1 MSIDFG
7 QSARRA
13 AWSAPAAVRMAM
25 GIAAAGIGMVAAPLA
40 SSAEGIEEVI
50 VTAQFREQN
59 LQVTPIAITAVTGDM
74 LDARSQTNIAAV
86 ANQAPSVTLKPQGA
100 AFGPSMAAS
109 IRGIGQYDFNPA
121 LEPGVGLYV
130 DDVYYATL
138 TGSMFDLLDL
148 DRVEISRG
156 PQGTLAG
163 RNSIGGAVKLYAKKP
178 TGSGNGYVSGTY
190 GSNRRI
196 DLRGSADIRLADSL
210 FMRLSGVAKRQGGY
224 VDRIDYGCAH
234 PGEGIPTTRSARQ
247 GCIVARDGDVNYNAL
262 RAALRYVASDDLE
275 ISVTADVTQDDRNPP
290 AGVLL
295 YANNTNPN
303 IRVGDGSVPYDS
315 RFVPPWGSYY
325 NYAGFYSPPGTFHT
339 LAPGPAGPQG
349 TAIPLSET
357 RNDAGS
363 VFSGWGVSGRIDWN
377 LASRLK
383 LEAIS
388 AYREYN
394 AEFTNDDD
402 LSPLA
407 IGNGQSQLDFRSFSQ
422 ELRLNGALGA
432 NDAVEYTLGVFYMD
446 QRSVYPTY
454 QDLRYVPV
462 YPLQFQGND
471 PINADN
477 RAAFGHVS
485 WHATDRLTLTGGL
498 RYTKEHKDY
507 TFSRRN
513 RDGTVNPWLAAVDGA
528 VGSYDGNN
536 TDYRANVQYQWTPDL
551 MTYLQVSTGFKGGG
565 IGPRPFNAAQARMFG
580 PEKLT
585 AYEAGIK
592 SDLFDR
598 RLRLNGALFFS
609 KYKDILL
616 SLLSCPQFGGPGP
629 CALPQNAGDADVKGI
644 ELEAMIR
651 PTAALSIDASYSY
664 LDFEYTSINPQ
675 AGGPTRPTGVQDW
688 MITPYTPKTKWS
700 LGAQYEFAVGAGTL
714 TPRIDASYQG
724 DMYSNA
730 TNGPRNHI
738 DSYQLVNARVTW
750 RTAERDWETSVEVT
764 NLTDKYYLLTSFDLT
779 GAGAGEA
786 SGQPGRP
793 REVAITVKKSF

>member
-1 MSIDFG
+1 MDLPVTIG
-7 QSARRA
+7 KLRHRTIGA
-13 AWSAPAAVRMAM
+13 AALAAIGALLAAPAAL
-25 GIAAAGIGMVAAPLA
+25 AAAAA
-40 SSAEGIEEVI
+40 AEGGLEEVI

-59 LQVTPIAITAVTGDM
+59 LQVTPIAITAVTGEM

-100 AFGPSMAAS
+100 AFGPSMVAS

-121 LEPGVGLYV
+121 LEPGVGIYV
-130 DDVYYATL
+130 DDVYFATL
-138 TGSMFDLLDL
+138 TGSLLDLLDL

-163 RNSIGGAVKLYAKKP
+163 RNSIGGAVKLYAKKA
-178 TGSGNGYVSGTY
+178 TGDGSGYLSGTY
-190 GSNRRI
+190 GSNRRT
-196 DLRGSADIRLADSL
+196 DLRGSVDMKLADNL
-210 FMRLSGVAKRQGGY
+210 FMRMSGVAKRQGGY

-234 PGEGIPTTRSARQ
+234 PGEGIPTTRSTTQ
-247 GCIVARDGDVNYNAL
+247 GCVLGRDGDVNYNAM
-262 RAALRYVASDDLE
+262 RVALRFVASDALE
-275 ISVTADVTQDDRNPP
+275 IGVTADLTEDHRNPP

-303 IRVGDGSVPYDS
+303 IRVGDGTVPYDS
-315 RFVPPWGSYY
+315 RFVPAWGSYY
-325 NYAGFYSPPGTFHT
+325 NYAAYYSPAGTFTT
-339 LAPGPAGPQG
+339 LAPGPGGPAG
-349 TAIPLSET
+349 TTVPLSET
-357 RNDAGS
+357 RNVPGS
-363 VFSGWGVSGRIDWN
+363 DYNGWGVSGRIDWKLTDQ
-377 LASRLK
+377 LAL
-383 LEAIS
+383 AAVS
-388 AYREYN
+388 AYRKYD

-407 IGNGQSQLDFRSFSQ
+407 IGNGYSRLYFHSFSQ
-422 ELRLNGALGA
+422 ELRLNGAFGT
-432 NDAVEYTLGVFYMD
+432 NNAVEYTIGGFYMD

-477 RAAFGHVS
+477 KAAFAHLS
-485 WHATDRLTLTGGL
+485 WHATDQLTLTGGL

-513 RDGTVNPWLAAVDGA
+513 RDGTVNPWLAAVNGA
-528 VGSYDGNN
+528 VGQYDGSK
-536 TDYRANVQYQWTPDL
+536 TDYRANVQYQFTPDL
-551 MTYLQVSTGFKGGG
+551 MAYLQVSTGFKGGG
-565 IGPRPFNAAQARMFG
+565 IGPRPFNAAQAREFG
-580 PEKLT
+580 PEELT
-585 AYEAGIK
+585 AYEAGLK
-592 SDLFDR
+592 SDFFDR

-644 ELEAMIR
+644 ELEATIR
-651 PTAALSIDASYSY
+651 PTAALSIDAAYSY
-664 LDFEYTSINPQ
+664 LKFDYTRINPQ
-675 AGGPTRPTGVQDW
+675 AGGPTLPRGIQKG

-700 LGAQYEFAVGAGTL
+700 LGAQYAIPAGSGTV
-714 TPRIDASYQG
+714 TPRIDASYQS

-730 TNGPRNHI
+730 TNGPYNHI
-738 DSYQLVNARVTW
+738 DGYALLNARLTW
-750 RTAERDWETSVEVT
+750 RNPDHDWETSLEVT

-779 GAGAGEA
+779 GAGSGSAN
-786 SGQPGRP
+786 GQPGRP
-793 REVAITVKKSF
+793 REFAITVKKTF

>member
-1 MSIDFG
+1 MSMTIRTG
-7 QSARRA
+7 TSRPRRGAGRALA
-13 AWSAPAAVRMAM
+13 ALLAITGPLAAPAAM
-25 GIAAAGIGMVAAPLA
+25 AAA
-40 SSAEGIEEVI
+40 EGGLEEVI

-59 LQVTPIAITAVTGDM
+59 LQVTPIAITAVTGEM

-121 LEPGVGLYV
+121 LEPGVGVYV

-138 TGSMFDLLDL
+138 TGSLLDLLDL

-163 RNSIGGAVKLYAKKP
+163 RNSIGGAVKLYAKKA
-178 TGSGNGYVSGTY
+178 TGDGSGYLAGTY
-190 GSNRRI
+190 GSHRRT
-196 DLRGSADIRLADSL
+196 DLRGSADMKLTDNL

-224 VDRIDYGCAH
+224 VARIDYGCAN
-234 PGEGIPTTRSARQ
+234 PGSGIPTTRSATQ
-247 GCIVARDGDVNYNAL
+247 GCVVAHDGDVNYNAL
-262 RAALRYVASDDLE
+262 RVALRLVASDDLE
-275 ISVTADVTQDDRNPP
+275 FNVTADLTEDHRNPP
-290 AGVLL
+290 PGVLL
-295 YANNTNPN
+295 YANNANPN
-303 IRVGDGSVPYDS
+303 IRVGDGTVPYDS
-315 RFVPPWGSYY
+315 RFVPPAGSYY
-325 NYAGFYSPPGTFHT
+325 NYASYYSPAGTFT
-339 LAPGPAGPQG
+339 TQGPGPAGPAG
-349 TAIPLSET
+349 TTLPLLET
-357 RNDAGS
+357 KNVPGS
-363 VFSGWGVSGRIDWN
+363 DFNGWGVSGRIDWRLTDQ
-377 LASRLK
+377 LALA
-383 LEAIS
+383 AIS
-388 AYREYN
+388 AYRKYD

-407 IGNGQSQLDFRSFSQ
+407 IGNGHSQLHFRSFSQ
-422 ELRLNGALGA
+422 ELRLNGAFGA
-432 NDAVEYTLGVFYMD
+432 DDAVEYTIGGFYMD

-454 QDLRYVPV
+454 QDLRYVAV

-477 RAAFGHVS
+477 KAVFGHLS
-485 WHATDRLTLTGGL
+485 WHALDKLTLTGGV

-513 RDGTVNPWLAAVDGA
+513 RDGTVNPWLAVVDGV
-528 VGSYDGNN
+528 VGEYDGSR

-551 MTYLQVSTGFKGGG
+551 MTYVQVSTGFKGGG
-565 IGPRPFNAAQARMFG
+565 IGPRPFNAAQAREFG
-580 PEKLT
+580 PEELT
-585 AYEAGIK
+585 AYEAGVK

-644 ELEAMIR
+644 ELEATLH
-651 PTAALSIDASYSY
+651 PTTALSIDAAYSY
-664 LDFEYTSINPQ
+664 LDFDYTSINPQ
-675 AGGPTRPTGVQDW
+675 AGGPTLPRGIQKG

-700 LGAQYEFAVGAGTL
+700 VGAQYEIPVGAGTV
-714 TPRIDASYQG
+714 TPRIDASYQS

-730 TNGPRNHI
+730 TNGPYNYI
-738 DSYQLVNARVTW
+738 DGYTVMNARLSW
-750 RTAERDWETSVEVT
+750 RNPDRDWETSVEVT

-779 GAGAGEA
+779 GAGSGSAN
-786 SGQPGRP
+786 GQPGRP
-793 REVAITVKKSF
+793 REFAITVKKSF

>member
-1 MSIDFG
+1 MSSDLG
-7 QSARRA
+7 LPVQCA
-13 AWSAPAAVRMAM
+13 AWRAPAATRLAMALAVL
-25 GIAAAGIGMVAAPLA
+25 GAGMTAAPAA
-40 SSAEGIEEVI
+40 SGAEAIEEVV

-100 AFGPSMAAS
+100 AFGPSMVAA

-121 LEPGVGLYV
+121 LEPGVGIYV

-138 TGSMFDLLDL
+138 TGSLLDLLDL
-148 DRVEISRG
+148 DRVEILRG

-163 RNSIGGAVKLYAKKP
+163 RNSIGGAVKLYSKKP
-178 TGSGNGYVSGTY
+178 TGSGTGYVSGTY
-190 GSNRRI
+190 GSHRRI
-196 DLRGSADIRLADSL
+196 DLRGSADIKVADSL
-210 FMRLSGVAKRQGGY
+210 FLRLSGVAKRQGGY

-234 PGEGIPTTRSARQ
+234 PGEGIPTTRSATE
-247 GCIVARDGDVNYNAL
+247 GCVLGRDGDVNYNAL

-275 ISVTADVTQDDRNPP
+275 FTVIADVTQDDRNPP

-295 YANNTNPN
+295 YANNANPN

-325 NYAGFYSPPGTFHT
+325 NYAGFHSPAGTFYT
-339 LAPGPAGPQG
+339 LAPGPAGPAG
-349 TAIPLSET
+349 TAIPLTESSNEP
-357 RNDAGS
+357 GS
-363 VFSGWGVSGRIDWN
+363 KFNGWGVSGHVAWKLTDR
-377 LASRLK
+377 LALA
-383 LEAIS
+383 AIS
-388 AYREYN
+388 AYREYDTD
-394 AEFTNDDD
+394 FSNDDD

-407 IGNGQSQLDFRSFSQ
+407 IGNGHSQLDFHSFSQ
-422 ELRLNGALGA
+422 ELRLNGSLGA
-432 NDAVEYTLGVFYMD
+432 NDMVEYTIGGFYMD
-446 QRSVYPTY
+446 QKSVYRTY

-462 YPLQFQGND
+462 YPLQFAGND
-471 PINADN
+471 PVNADN
-477 RAAFGHVS
+477 KAAFAHLS
-485 WHATDRLTLTGGL
+485 WHATGKLTLTGGL

-513 RDGTVNPWLAAVDGA
+513 RDGTVNQWLAAVDGA
-528 VGSYDGNN
+528 VGNYDGSK
-536 TDYRANVQYQWTPDL
+536 TDWRANVQYQWTPDV

-580 PEKLT
+580 PEELT

-592 SDLFDR
+592 TDLFDR
-598 RLRLNGALFFS
+598 RLRLNSALFFS

-644 ELEAMIR
+644 ELEAMVR

-664 LDFEYTSINPQ
+664 LDFKYTSINPQ

-700 LGAQYEFAVGAGTL
+700 IGAQYEAPLGSGTL
-714 TPRIDASYQG
+714 TPRVDASYQS

-730 TNGPRNHI
+730 TNGPRNRI
-738 DSYQLVNARVTW
+738 DGYTLVNARVTW
-750 RTAERDWETSVEVT
+750 RTAERDWETSVEIT
-764 NLTDKYYLLTSFDLT
+764 NLTNKYYLLTSFDLT
-779 GAGAGEA
+779 GAGAGNTG
-786 SGQPGRP
+786 GQPGRP
-793 REVAITVKKSF
+793 REVAVTVKKSF